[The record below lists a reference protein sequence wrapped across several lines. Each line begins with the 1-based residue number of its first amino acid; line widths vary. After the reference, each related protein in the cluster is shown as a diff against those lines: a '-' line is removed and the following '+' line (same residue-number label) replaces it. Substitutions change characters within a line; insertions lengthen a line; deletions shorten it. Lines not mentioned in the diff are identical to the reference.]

1 LTESASQVSAALL
14 IQKRF
19 RSYLVRK
26 KRSKIAFAKP
36 SQTTE
41 LKISEFAN
49 ENYLAPIQETFQE
62 DEKDFD
68 ETPANATYEE
78 LDLSSNEKE
87 HSEAEALEADENEPF
102 EDEDANEKREE
113 RSFNAMEDE
122 TLEHGENFVVAQE
135 DLALNQEHEEDLPFD
150 QFEEECDEDLVNE
163 QEEEEDEEDFVVEQ
177 EGKDHGEDLENEQ
190 DKDEQVQN
198 ESESFVDGANHHDVQ
213 AEENFESEEDIFCDA
228 YSSEINEQDR
238 RERAQATIKRAIS
251 AFISREKTSSV
262 DPRVFAEMAPMTSDV
277 ASPAP
282 SNASSSVCRTMT
294 YSSML
299 SRSNSTKKMPH
310 FMSSSSASPL
320 SSPLDLVDYFV
331 DSHSASYS
339 QSSDDKSPGILV
351 PMTTPSRSFYIRDK
365 HRDRLEEVQ
374 DNQLRLSLLLNY
386 EGEPE
391 KEDENEDD
399 QGEYSQLQEEFP
411 ICDGAV
417 DLSKEAEMDDR
428 LSMSQIYEFRDN
440 FEFSASSEELQR
452 IGSSPMQAIHT
463 ASTSSSPSFDEV
475 HRTRS
480 NEESFEEQ
488 VPLVC
493 KEGLSE
499 EEIVW

>member
-1 LTESASQVSAALL
+1 MTESASQVSAALL

-36 SQTTE
+36 SQSTE
-41 LKISEFAN
+41 LKISEFA
-49 ENYLAPIQETFQE
+49 QEAFQE

-68 ETPANATYEE
+68 ESPANATYEE
-78 LDLSSNEKE
+78 LDLSNNEKE
-87 HSEAEALEADENEPF
+87 HSEDDALEEDENEPF

-135 DLALNQEHEEDLPFD
+135 DLTLNQKHVEDY
-150 QFEEECDEDLVNE
+150 DEKFVNE
-163 QEEEEDEEDFVVEQ
+163 QEVEEDEE
-177 EGKDHGEDLENEQ
+177 EGKDHGEYLENEQ

-198 ESESFVDGANHHDVQ
+198 ERESFVDEANHHDVQ
-213 AEENFESEEDIFCDA
+213 AEENCESEEDIFCDA

-238 RERAQATIKRAIS
+238 RDRAQATIKRAIS
-251 AFISREKTSSV
+251 AFISRDKTSSV

-299 SRSNSTKKMPH
+299 SRSNSTKKLPH

-351 PMTTPSRSFYIRDK
+351 PMTTASRSFYIRDK

-386 EGEPE
+386 EVEPD

-428 LSMSQIYEFRDN
+428 LSMSQIYEIRDN

-463 ASTSSSPSFDEV
+463 ASATSSPSFDEV